1 MKRGQIILIVG
12 GGLLVAGIIVAAVAG
27 GQFAS
32 SFLPGITALNNVAL
46 GPGESVDATLQV
58 TDPSRRVSVAI
69 NVDKFGGP
77 AGDVKLN
84 QVVKAPDGS
93 VVSSTSEFS
102 ENLFTTFQPDATGQP
117 RFSGNYVLTV
127 TNVGTRE
134 VNLNIAFGYLPFTD
148 GMEDAGLFGGIIAG
162 ASLAAAGV
170 ITLIAGAVIVVIDG
184 RKKTSQP
191 PAPG

>member
-1 MKRGQIILIVG
+1 MKRGQIVLMVG
-12 GGLLVAGIIVAAVAG
+12 GALLVAGIIVAAVAG

-58 TDPSRRVSVAI
+58 TDPDRRVSIAI
-69 NVDKFGGP
+69 NVDKFAGP
-77 AGDVKLN
+77 SGEVKLN
-84 QVVKAPDGS
+84 QVVRGPDGS
-93 VVSSTSEFS
+93 VASSSNEFS
-102 ENLFTTFQPDATGQP
+102 ENLFTTFQPEAA
-117 RFSGNYVLTV
+117 GNYVLTV
-127 TNVGTRE
+127 TNVGTRQ
-134 VNLNIAFGYLPFTD
+134 VSLNVAFGYLPFTD
-148 GMEDAGLFGGIIAG
+148 GMDDAGLLGGVIAG

-170 ITLIAGAVIVVIDG
+170 ITLIAGAVIVVLDG